1 MKVRQKY
8 SDKTWKTQ
16 KKFQKIYFHEFSFS
30 RIFRIHR
37 FDQIQFGSFQFYS
50 TVLAST

>member
-16 KKFQKIYFHEFSFS
+16 KKFQKIYFHF
-30 RIFRIHR
+30 RGFRIHR

>member
-16 KKFQKIYFHEFSFS
+16 KKFQKIYFHFRGFFEFIVSTKFS
-30 RIFRIHR
+30 LGHSNSIL
-37 FDQIQFGSFQFYS
+37 QC
-50 TVLAST
+50 